1 MFDGVVGVVLTG
13 TVVVSVG
20 GMTVGVVGAIGVV
33 GGVVVEVVVPPVE
46 AVDVEVEFDTMVQGA
61 PEPKAPLLVAGS

>member
-13 TVVVSVG
+13 TVVVSIG

-33 GGVVVEVVVPPVE
+33 VEVVVPLVD
-46 AVDVEVEFDTMVQGA
+46 AVAVEVEFDTMVQGD
-61 PEPKAPLLVAGS
+61 PEPRAPLLVAGS

>member
-20 GMTVGVVGAIGVV
+20 GMTVGVVGEIGVV
-33 GGVVVEVVVPPVE
+33 GVVVEVVVPLVD
-46 AVDVEVEFDTMVQGA
+46 AVDVEVELDTIVQGD